1 MAINSRLSGRR
12 LSSPESCLWQ
22 LRTLHYL
29 RRSCITYTQ
38 RGTGPHVAG
47 VMFGHTRRCAIDLS
61 FKFTLNSALIH
72 SIPCRAAAWQTHP
85 SQSQSQH
92 LARLGRIYWLFAAT
106 LSDERQLAGSKWSRR
121 WGTWA
126 AVPSEIDAPQFS
138 GCLQWAEPLQL
149 QLHQLHSDCLSVCL
163 SLSLSV
169 WLSVCIG
176 NVVNVLTISAM
187 CVEAL
192 QVASASMAAQQ
203 QHGSSRILGA
213 LQSKST
219 QWLTDSGTNLQIRR
233 RFTLHA
239 LRLTFCACHSNAAD
253 NSQGPS
259 HPPPHT
265 SLPPLSQPALQ
276 LTGAQGMPG
285 SFWLL
290 PYVVS
295 RNVTRKSNTQKSAT
309 TTATAT
315 TATATTTAA
324 TATTTAT
331 TRAVDW
337 VVPMITVS

>member
-106 LSDERQLAGSKWSRR
+106 LSDERQLAGSKCSRR

-138 GCLQWAEPLQL
+138 GCLQWAEPNRR
-149 QLHQLHSDCLSVCL
+149 SCCKLSHCSCSCISFTPTV
-163 SLSLSV
+163 SLSV
-169 WLSVCIG
+169 SPSLCLSDSLSALAMSSTSWQFRQC
-176 NVVNVLTISAM
+176 VLKRYKLPQHQWQHSSST
-187 CVEAL
+187 
-192 QVASASMAAQQ
+192 AAAEFLA
-203 QHGSSRILGA
+203 HCN
-213 LQSKST
+213 QSQRSD
-219 QWLTDSGTNLQIRR
+219 WLTAGRTYRYAA
-233 RFTLHA
+233 A
-239 LRLTFCACHSNAAD
+239 LRCTL
-253 NSQGPS
+253 
-259 HPPPHT
+259 
-265 SLPPLSQPALQ
+265 
-276 LTGAQGMPG
+276 
-285 SFWLL
+285 
-290 PYVVS
+290 YV
-295 RNVTRKSNTQKSAT
+295 
-309 TTATAT
+309 
-315 TATATTTAA
+315 
-324 TATTTAT
+324 
-331 TRAVDW
+331 
-337 VVPMITVS
+337 

>member
-1 MAINSRLSGRR
+1 MPCCSLANASISVPVAAPR
-12 LSSPESCLWQ
+12 SPRANL
-22 LRTLHYL
+22 LT
-29 RRSCITYTQ
+29 
-38 RGTGPHVAG
+38 
-47 VMFGHTRRCAIDLS
+47 F
-61 FKFTLNSALIH
+61 
-72 SIPCRAAAWQTHP
+72 CRHIKRWAAAGREQVEQEVRDLGCSSIRNWCATIFWVSAMSWTK
-85 SQSQSQH
+85 SQE
-92 LARLGRIYWLFAAT
+92 L
-106 LSDERQLAGSKWSRR
+106 
-121 WGTWA
+121 
-126 AVPSEIDAPQFS
+126 
-138 GCLQWAEPLQL
+138 LQAEPLQL